1 MQNSETSGIASVPA
15 EESQSSWFSGILG
28 TILRVIFFQIVM
40 NYFMGGQKN
49 GVINKTTGELI
60 KPLRNYYMPG
70 NIYDLYAHIVFGNEE
85 YISSLRFEDLNESS
99 ILLEIANFTS
109 NIKSIIEVWN
119 VRNLIYDNSDINLS
133 KNISL
138 SLPPELFKY
147 DIEDASNVYN
157 DISAFL
163 IVSLVG
169 KEKND
174 FIPTNYVELTK
185 TMSKLSDEDSL
196 ISLLDSND
204 QKDVINHQ
212 DKKVKYWKDNINIRV
227 VYDNQNYNINQ
238 SNVPP
243 LSFMKY
249 NIAEGIYLPI
259 IYPSDFWCIERNFNM
274 LNDTSINQVFNLTLT
289 FNTFSLFKYTIQRQM
304 MDTWE
309 LQSRYGLGQSQK
321 DIMMIKRI
329 LVETNKYYL
338 IFSLIFFIL
347 HSSFQMLAFKND
359 ISFWSKNESM
369 YGLSGLSILASFIS
383 ELVIGLYL
391 FDSNETSWILLIEIF
406 IGIAISAWKLW
417 KTKIFLFNKRFP
429 FVSIKDDSG
438 IYLDPSDEGT
448 KAKLEQE
455 KLSRQYDSIAI
466 KYMSILLTPCIFGYG
481 IYSLKYYKYKG
492 WYSFIIST
500 LAGTVYTFGFIMMTP
515 QLYIN
520 YKLKSV
526 DHLPWR
532 FLVYKALNTFIDDI
546 FSFIIDM
553 PWMHRM
559 ACFRDDI
566 IFIIYIYQRWI
577 YRSKK
582 DKQSETQNI
591 EKINTDEDFGENHD
605 RSSVKSNNIN
615 YLSKKS
621 KIE

>member
-1 MQNSETSGIASVPA
+1 MQNSETSGNISVPT
-15 EESQSSWFSGILG
+15 EEVRNSWFSGILG

-40 NYFMGGQKN
+40 NYFMGGQRN
-49 GVINKTTGELI
+49 GVINNTTGELI
-60 KPLRNYYMPG
+60 KPLSNYYKPG
-70 NIYDLYAHIVFGNEE
+70 SIYDLHAHVIFGNEE
-85 YISSLRFEDLNESS
+85 SISSLKFEYLNKSS
-99 ILLEIANFTS
+99 VLLEMNNFT
-109 NIKSIIEVWN
+109 NITSAIEVWRI
-119 VRNLIYDNSDINLS
+119 RNLIYDNSDVSLS

-138 SLPPELFKY
+138 NLPPELFKY
-147 DIEDASNVYN
+147 NIEDTSNVYN
-157 DISAFL
+157 DINAFL
-163 IVSLVG
+163 VVSLIG
-169 KEKND
+169 KERND
-174 FIPTNYVELTK
+174 FVPINYVDLTK
-185 TMSKLSDEDSL
+185 TMNKLSDEDSL
-196 ISLLDSND
+196 VSLLDSND
-204 QKDVINHQ
+204 QKGLINQH

-227 VYDNQNYNINQ
+227 IYDDQEYNIAQ
-238 SNVPP
+238 RNVPP
-243 LSFMKY
+243 VSFMKY
-249 NIAEGIYLPI
+249 NVAESIYLPI
-259 IYPSDFWCIERNFNM
+259 IYPSDFWCIERNFKM
-274 LNDTSINQVFNLTLT
+274 LNSTTINHPFNLTLT

-329 LVETNKYYL
+329 LIETNKYYL
-338 IFSLIFFIL
+338 IFSLVFFIL

-359 ISFWSKNESM
+359 ISFWNKNDSM

-417 KTKIFLFNKRFP
+417 KTKIFILSKRFP
-429 FVSIKDDSG
+429 FVSIKDDSD
-438 IYLDPSDEGT
+438 IYLDHSDEES

-455 KLSRQYDSIAI
+455 KLSRHYDLIAI
-466 KYMSILLTPCIFGYG
+466 KYMSILLAPCIVGYAM
-481 IYSLKYYKYKG
+481 YSLKHYKYKS

-532 FLVYKALNTFIDDI
+532 FLVYKALNTFIDDV

-566 IFIIYIYQRWI
+566 IFIIYLYQRWI

-582 DKQSETQNI
+582 NQQSDIKSVDTSIIDSNGAKDSDSSSFPNDKP
-591 EKINTDEDFGENHD
+591 EN
-605 RSSVKSNNIN
+605 SNE
-615 YLSKKS
+615 KS

>member
-1 MQNSETSGIASVPA
+1 MQSPETRTGSNSEEP
-15 EESQSSWFSGILG
+15 QNRWFSGVLG

-40 NYFMGGQKN
+40 NYFMGGKKSAVN
-49 GVINKTTGELI
+49 NTTGVMI
-60 KPLRNYYMPG
+60 KPLSNYFKPG
-70 NIYDLYAHIVFGNEE
+70 VVYDLHAHIVFGNEE
-85 YISSLRFEDLNESS
+85 YISSLTFEELNKTSVS
-99 ILLEIANFTS
+99 IEENGLHNDIM
-109 NIKSIIEVWN
+109 SIIEVWYIKDLVYN
-119 VRNLIYDNSDINLS
+119 ISDINLS

-138 SLPPELFKY
+138 DLPSELFKY
-147 DIEDASNVYN
+147 DIEDQSNIYN
-157 DISAFL
+157 NINAFL
-163 IVSLVG
+163 VVSLVG
-169 KEKND
+169 KDKNN
-174 FIPTNYVELTK
+174 FIPSSYVELTK
-185 TMSKLSDEDSL
+185 TMNKLSDEDSL
-196 ISLLDSND
+196 VSLLDSSDIKSSND
-204 QKDVINHQ
+204 QS

-227 VYDNQNYNINQ
+227 IYDNQNYNIGQ
-238 SNVPP
+238 RNVPP

-249 NIAEGIYLPI
+249 DISENIYFPI
-259 IYPSDFWCIERNFNM
+259 IYPSDFWCIERNFKM
-274 LNDTSINQVFNLTLT
+274 LNDTSRNQTFNLLLT

-338 IFSLIFFIL
+338 AFSLVFFIL

-359 ISFWSKNESM
+359 ISFWNNNESM

-383 ELVIGLYL
+383 ELIIGLYL

-417 KTKIFLFNKRFP
+417 KTKIFKFNTKFP
-429 FVSIKDDSG
+429 FISIKGDSDT
-438 IYLDPSDEGT
+438 LPNPSDEMS
-448 KAKLEQE
+448 KIKFEQE
-455 KLSRQYDSIAI
+455 MLSRKYDSIAI
-466 KYMSILLTPCIFGYG
+466 KYMTILLTPCIIGYAV
-481 IYSLKYYKYKG
+481 YSLRYYKYKS
-492 WYSFIIST
+492 WYSFIVST

-532 FLVYKALNTFIDDI
+532 FLIYKALNTFIDDI

-577 YRSKK
+577 YRSNENRR
-582 DKQSETQNI
+582 DTITNGTEENMAV
-591 EKINTDEDFGENHD
+591 ENVHGHNRVPENHNNH
-605 RSSVKSNNIN
+605 SS
-615 YLSKKS
+615 KS
-621 KIE
+621 KLD

>member
-1 MQNSETSGIASVPA
+1 MQNSDISGATSARA
-15 EESQSSWFSGILG
+15 EETQNSWFSGILG
-28 TILRVIFFQIVM
+28 TVIRVIFFQIVM
-40 NYFMGGQKN
+40 SYFMGGQKN
-49 GVINKTTGELI
+49 AAINKTTGELM
-60 KPLRNYYMPG
+60 KPLSNYYKPG
-70 NIYDLYAHIVFGNEE
+70 SIYDLHAHLIFGNEE
-85 YISSLRFEDLNESS
+85 YVSNLKFEDLNKSS
-99 ILLEIANFTS
+99 ILLEAANFINITS
-109 NIKSIIEVWN
+109 VIEVWRI
-119 VRNLIYDNSDINLS
+119 RNLKYDNSDINFS

-138 SLPPELFKY
+138 NLPMELFRY
-147 DIEDASNVYN
+147 DIEDISNTYN
-157 DISAFL
+157 NINAFL
-163 IVSLVG
+163 VVSLVG

-174 FIPTNYVELTK
+174 FIPLNYVDLTK
-185 TMSKLSDEDSL
+185 TMNKLSDEDSL

-204 QKDVINHQ
+204 QKGSVDQH

-227 VYDNQNYNINQ
+227 IYDNQNYNIGQ

-249 NIAEGIYLPI
+249 NAAEGIYLPI
-259 IYPSDFWCIERNFNM
+259 IYPSDFWCIERNFKM
-274 LNDTSINQVFNLTLT
+274 LNYTTIDQPFNLTLT

-338 IFSLIFFIL
+338 IFSLVFFIL

-359 ISFWSKNESM
+359 ISFWNKNESM

-383 ELVIGLYL
+383 ELIIGLYL

-417 KTKIFLFNKRFP
+417 KTKIFILSRRFP
-429 FVSIKDDSG
+429 FFSIKDDSDAH
-438 IYLDPSDEGT
+438 LDSSDEGT
-448 KAKLEQE
+448 KLKLQQE
-455 KLSRQYDSIAI
+455 KLSRYYDSIAI
-466 KYMSILLTPCIFGYG
+466 KYMSVLLAPCIVGYA
-481 IYSLKYYKYKG
+481 IYSLRYYKYKG

-566 IFIIYIYQRWI
+566 VFIIYIYQRWI
-577 YRSKK
+577 YRSRKGH
-582 DKQSETQNI
+582 QSSI
-591 EKINTDEDFGENHD
+591 EKTNASAIDEGDEKGSDNSSLSINKPIDPN
-605 RSSVKSNNIN
+605 
-615 YLSKKS
+615 KKS

>member
-1 MQNSETSGIASVPA
+1 MQNSDISGTTSARA
-15 EESQSSWFSGILG
+15 EETQNSWFSGILG
-28 TILRVIFFQIVM
+28 TVIRVIFFQIVM
-40 NYFMGGQKN
+40 NYFMGGHKN
-49 GVINKTTGELI
+49 AAINKTTGESI
-60 KPLRNYYMPG
+60 KPLGNYYKPG
-70 NIYDLYAHIVFGNEE
+70 NIYDLYAHIIFGNEE
-85 YISSLRFEDLNESS
+85 FVSNLKFEYLNKSS
-99 ILLEIANFTS
+99 ILLEAANIINITS
-109 NIKSIIEVWN
+109 VIEVWRI
-119 VRNLIYDNSDINLS
+119 RNLKYDNSDVNFS
-133 KNISL
+133 KNISFN
-138 SLPPELFKY
+138 LPMELFRY
-147 DIEDASNVYN
+147 NIEDISNTYN
-157 DISAFL
+157 DINAFL
-163 IVSLVG
+163 VVSLIG
-169 KEKND
+169 KDKND
-174 FIPTNYVELTK
+174 FVPINYVDLTK
-185 TMSKLSDEDSL
+185 TMNKLSDEDSL

-204 QKDVINHQ
+204 QKSIVDQH

-227 VYDNQNYNINQ
+227 IYDNQNYNIGQ

-249 NIAEGIYLPI
+249 NVAEGIYLPI
-259 IYPSDFWCIERNFNM
+259 IYPSDFWCIERNFKM
-274 LNDTSINQVFNLTLT
+274 LNSTTINQPFNLTLT

-338 IFSLIFFIL
+338 IFSLAFFIL

-359 ISFWSKNESM
+359 ISFWNKNESM

-383 ELVIGLYL
+383 ELIIGLYL

-417 KTKIFLFNKRFP
+417 KTKIFILSGRFP
-429 FVSIKDDSG
+429 FFSIKDDSDAH
-438 IYLDPSDEGT
+438 LDSPDEGT
-448 KAKLEQE
+448 KLKLEQE
-455 KLSRQYDSIAI
+455 KLSRYYDSIAI
-466 KYMSILLTPCIFGYG
+466 KYMSVLLAPCIVGYA

-582 DKQSETQNI
+582 EYQSSI
-591 EKINTDEDFGENHD
+591 EITNASVIEGNEKGNDHSSLPINKPNDPN
-605 RSSVKSNNIN
+605 
-615 YLSKKS
+615 KKS

>member
-1 MQNSETSGIASVPA
+1 MQNSETSLTTSNP
-15 EESQSSWFSGILG
+15 EEPQNKWFSGVLG
-28 TILRVIFFQIVM
+28 TIIRVIFFQIVM
-40 NYFMGGQKN
+40 NYFMGGKK
-49 GVINKTTGELI
+49 GAVINKATGELV
-60 KPLRNYYMPG
+60 KPLSNYYKPG
-70 NIYDLYAHIVFGNEE
+70 IVYDLYAHIIFGNEE
-85 YISSLRFEDLNESS
+85 SISNITFEELKKSS
-99 ILLEIANFTS
+99 ILLEDSGFNTTVTS
-109 NIKSIIEVWN
+109 IVEVWCI
-119 VRNLIYDNSDINLS
+119 RNLVYNLSNINLS

-138 SLPPELFKY
+138 NLPPELFKY
-147 DIEDASNVYN
+147 DIEDQSNLFN
-157 DISAFL
+157 DIDAFL

-169 KEKND
+169 KGKNN
-174 FIPTNYVELTK
+174 FIPLDYVELTK
-185 TMSKLSDEDSL
+185 TMNKLNDEDSL

-204 QKDVINHQ
+204 LKASYNQG
-212 DKKVKYWKDNINIRV
+212 DKKVKYWKDNIDIRV
-227 VYDNQNYNINQ
+227 IYDNQDYNIDQ
-238 SNVPP
+238 RNVPP

-249 NIAEGIYLPI
+249 NISESIYFPI
-259 IYPSDFWCIERNFNM
+259 IYPSDFWCIERNFKM
-274 LNDTSINQVFNLTLT
+274 LNGTSSNDAFNLFLT

-359 ISFWSKNESM
+359 ISFWNNNESM

-417 KTKIFLFNKRFP
+417 KTKIFTFKRSFP
-429 FVSIKDDSG
+429 FISIKGDSTTQS
-438 IYLDPSDEGT
+438 DPPDEKT
-448 KAKLEQE
+448 RVMLEQE

-466 KYMSILLTPCIFGYG
+466 KYMSILLAPCVVGYAA
-481 IYSLKYYKYKG
+481 YSLKYYKYKS

-532 FLVYKALNTFIDDI
+532 FLIYRALNTFIDDV

-577 YRSKK
+577 YRSNKN
-582 DKQSETQNI
+582 KQDSTIQSI
-591 EKINTDEDFGENHD
+591 EGSSIGEED
-605 RSSVKSNNIN
+605 RSNDNAPDTHLHNSNCLNT
-615 YLSKKS
+615 KS
-621 KIE
+621 KVE

>member
-1 MQNSETSGIASVPA
+1 MQNSETNRATSNP
-15 EESQSSWFSGILG
+15 EEPQNKWFSGVLG
-28 TILRVIFFQIVM
+28 TMVRVIFFQIVM
-40 NYFMGGQKN
+40 NYLMGGKK
-49 GVINKTTGELI
+49 GATVNKTTGELV
-60 KPLRNYYMPG
+60 KPLSNYYKPG
-70 NIYDLYAHIVFGNEE
+70 TVYDLYAHIVFGNENS
-85 YISSLRFEDLNESS
+85 ISSITFEELNKSS
-99 ILLEIANFTS
+99 ISIGNSGFNANVT
-109 NIKSIIEVWN
+109 SIIEVWCIE
-119 VRNLIYDNSDINLS
+119 NLVYNLSDINLS

-138 SLPPELFKY
+138 NLPPELFKY
-147 DIEDASNVYN
+147 DIEDKSNIFN
-157 DISAFL
+157 EIDAFL

-169 KEKND
+169 KERNNY
-174 FIPTNYVELTK
+174 IPLEYVELTK
-185 TMSKLSDEDSL
+185 TMNKLNDEDSL
-196 ISLLDSND
+196 VSLLDSND
-204 QKDVINHQ
+204 LKASDNQG
-212 DKKVKYWKDNINIRV
+212 DKQVKYWKDNINIRV
-227 VYDNQNYNINQ
+227 IYDNQDYNIGQ
-238 SNVPP
+238 RNVPP

-249 NIAEGIYLPI
+249 NISENIYFPI

-274 LNDTSINQVFNLTLT
+274 LNGTSNNDTFNLFLT

-309 LQSRYGLGQSQK
+309 LQSRYGLGQSQR

-359 ISFWSKNESM
+359 ISFWNNNESM

-417 KTKIFLFNKRFP
+417 KTKIFTFSRVFP
-429 FVSIKDDSG
+429 FISIIGEST
-438 IYLDPSDEGT
+438 IQSDPSDEKT
-448 KAKLEQE
+448 RVKLEQE

-466 KYMSILLTPCIFGYG
+466 KYMSILLAPCVVGYAV
-481 IYSLKYYKYKG
+481 YSLKYYKYKS

-532 FLVYKALNTFIDDI
+532 FLVYKALNTFIDDV

-577 YRSKK
+577 YRSNKN
-582 DKQSETQNI
+582 KQGSAVQSIEGSGISEDI
-591 EKINTDEDFGENHD
+591 RSHD
-605 RSSVKSNNIN
+605 NEPDVHPHSSNNLN
-615 YLSKKS
+615 TKNKV
-621 KIE
+621 E